1 MSIRLRAVLVL
12 LSLAAPALLAACGG
26 DGEARARRFL
36 SIGTGGTGGVYYP
49 LGGALANRLSLRDPG
64 RQYTAEVTGGAVENA
79 NRLRNGQIDL
89 GFVLAITLVEAYEGT
104 GDYTTPDPGL
114 RVVAPLYPNLHHVVV
129 SGNSRARSVADLRG
143 ARISVGSPG
152 SGTEQLARQL
162 LEVYG
167 LGYEDISVRYLS
179 FTESAQALRDGSI
192 DAAII
197 SAGYPAAAVLEA
209 TTTGGARLLPLEA
222 DRVQAL
228 VDAHSFYRAYDLP
241 VGVYPGVDQP
251 VPTVGLLTWIV
262 VRDSLADEVVTA
274 LLDILEDERAAL
286 EQVHPIASQIDLGVL
301 RSAPVPLHPAA
312 ERWLDARGR

>member
-1 MSIRLRAVLVL
+1 MSIRLRALFFLV
-12 LSLAAPALLAACGG
+12 SLAAPALLAACGG

-104 GDYTTPDPGL
+104 GDYSTPDPGL

-129 SGNSRARSVADLRG
+129 SGSSRARSVADLRG

-209 TTTGGARLLPLEA
+209 TTTGGARLLPIEA
-222 DRVQAL
+222 ERVQAL

-312 ERWLDARGR
+312 ERWLEARGR